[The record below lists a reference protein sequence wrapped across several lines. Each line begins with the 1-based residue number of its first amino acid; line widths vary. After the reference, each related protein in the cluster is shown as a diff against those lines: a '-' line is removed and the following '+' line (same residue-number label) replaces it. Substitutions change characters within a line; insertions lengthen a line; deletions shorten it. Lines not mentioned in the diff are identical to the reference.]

1 MTDQPGFA
9 SYLTIAVI
17 LGLSLIVLTGFAGDK
32 DSTNHKQNL
41 PEIDKREYDN
51 IEKATFALGCFWG
64 GDARFGAEPGVIR
77 TRVGYAGGTTKNP
90 NYQNIGDHTESIQV
104 EYNPEEVSF
113 KELAE
118 IFWAYHDPFAGSY
131 SNQYA
136 KILFYHDS
144 TQREIAE
151 EGRQEIAE
159 QGDGTVATRVEK
171 LNNFYVAEDYHQKY
185 RLKQNRTFMES
196 LSEYYR
202 EPDELMNSTAAARLN
217 GYIAGY
223 GTPDRVEENI
233 GNLGLSPKARNRLA
247 SKFGLD
253 TENNK

>member
-17 LGLSLIVLTGFAGDK
+17 LSLSLIVLTGFAGDK

-41 PEIDKREYDN
+41 PEIDKRTYEN

-90 NYQNIGDHTESIQV
+90 TYRNIGDHTESIQV

-113 KELAE
+113 KELVG

-144 TQREIAE
+144 IQEEIAE
-151 EGRQEIAE
+151 ESRQEIAK
-159 QGDGTVATRVEK
+159 QGDGTVATRVEQ
-171 LNNFYVAEDYHQKY
+171 LDNFYVAEDYHQKY
-185 RLKQNRTFMES
+185 RLKQSKTFMES
-196 LSEYYR
+196 LSEYYG
-202 EPDELMNSTAAARLN
+202 EPDALRDSTAAARLN
-217 GYIAGY
+217 GYVAGY
-223 GTPDRVEENI
+223 GTPEEVEKNI
-233 GNLGLSPKARNRLA
+233 GKLGLSSDARDKLA
-247 SKFGLD
+247 QKFGLD
-253 TENNK
+253 PDVN